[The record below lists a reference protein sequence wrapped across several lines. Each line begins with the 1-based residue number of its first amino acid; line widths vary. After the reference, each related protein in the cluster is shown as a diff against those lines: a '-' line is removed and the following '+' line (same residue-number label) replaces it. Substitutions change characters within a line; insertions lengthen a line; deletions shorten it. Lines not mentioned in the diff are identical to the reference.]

1 MSYDGKNRQ
10 DAAQPAGDSNVES
23 RRYAAVVGAGPAG
36 LFAAREL
43 AERGVQVVI
52 FNRDIKPGGLAEYGI
67 YPNKLRMKEGL
78 RNQFRQ
84 ILNHSGIDYFGNVLV
99 GTHGDLT
106 LADLRGLG
114 FHAMLVTVG
123 AQSTKR
129 LGISGEELAGVYHA
143 KDIVYHYNVLPPFS
157 ETTYQIGKRVAVVG
171 VGNVMMDVAHWLIE
185 EAGVDEVMAV
195 ARRGPAEVKFDRKEL
210 ESVAGY
216 IDMSALERELERV
229 RPVMEAIGQTP
240 DALRTMITEAQKKA
254 APAKACGKF
263 WMRFLSSPA
272 QIIGDANGSAVGL
285 EVEENTLLLTEDGE
299 SKAKGTGVRTQIPVD
314 TIIFAIGDVVDP
326 ALGLPVEWG
335 AFVNAPQPRYPVE
348 GNSYEV
354 FDPLTGQAVPDIF
367 LAGWARKPSVG
378 LVGVARKD
386 AVNAAQ
392 AVVEYLETVEASP
405 DDIIERVRS
414 RLAALNHPV
423 VEKSALARLDTLERE
438 RASSLN
444 LDGFKFGSNREM
456 LEVLG
461 YFEQEQK

>member
-1 MSYDGKNRQ
+1 MSDNGNNRQ
-10 DAAQPAGDSNVES
+10 DAAQSAGGSSEEG
-23 RRYAAVVGAGPAG
+23 RRFAAVIGAGPAG

-43 AERGVQVVI
+43 AERGVKVVI

-67 YPNKLRMKEGL
+67 YPSKLKMKEGL

-84 ILNHSGIDYFGNVLV
+84 ILGHNGIQYFGNVLV

-114 FHAMLVTVG
+114 FQAMLVTVG

-129 LGISGEELAGVYHA
+129 LGIPGEELAGVFHA

-157 ETTYQIGKRVAVVG
+157 ESTYQIGKRVAVVG

-185 EAGVDEVMAV
+185 EAGADEVIAV

-210 ESVAGY
+210 EAVAGY
-216 IDMSALERELERV
+216 IDMPTLERELERV

-240 DALRTMITEAQKKA
+240 EQLRNMITEAQKKA
-254 APAKACGKF
+254 APTKAAGML
-263 WMRFLSSPA
+263 WMRFLSSPS
-272 QIIGDANGSAVGL
+272 QIIGNLQGQAVAL
-285 EVEENTLLLTEDGE
+285 EVEENSLLLTSDGE
-299 SKAKGTGVRTQIPVD
+299 SKAKGTGIRTQIPIDSV
-314 TIIFAIGDVVDP
+314 IFAIGDVVDP

-354 FDPLTGQAVPDIF
+354 FDPITGQAVPDLF

-392 AVVEYLETVEASP
+392 AVVEYLETVEP
-405 DDIIERVRS
+405 IQEDIIDRVRS
-414 RLAALNHPV
+414 RLAAFSHPV
-423 VEKSALARLDTLERE
+423 VEKSALARLDNLERE
-438 RASSLN
+438 RAKAMN
-444 LDGFKFGSNREM
+444 REWFKFGSNREM
-456 LEVLG
+456 LEALG
-461 YFEQEQK
+461 LATPL